1 MTNTTTTNISEF
13 GHMELMEASE
23 ILRAYAT
30 KDYEHPY
37 FYGEPQLMMNR
48 NSGFVFLVDEGGEGG
63 NVLML
68 NDDKLE
74 GFYTSPYEGR
84 EGFFSD
90 LLKEYNNS
98 DFHREDE
105 EWFQQLAK
113 DLGEEL

>member
-1 MTNTTTTNISEF
+1 MTTTNLSEF

-23 ILRAYAT
+23 ILKAYA
-30 KDYEHPY
+30 KGQYEHPY
-37 FYGEPQLMMNR
+37 FMGDAQLMMNQ
-48 NSGFVFLVDEGGEGG
+48 NSGFVFLVDEGGEGS

-68 NDDKLE
+68 NGEELE